1 MIPPGATP
9 PASTDRSLPVAGWTH
24 NSKPSLSAVS
34 TALRT
39 RSGTTIDDDLGGV
52 DGYADYSIGVNRDFG
67 PVNIALGYH
76 GTNADAEDFFGTDN
90 AEDKFVLTFS
100 VGG

>member
-1 MIPPGATP
+1 MMQSVVQEGTGAR
-9 PASTDRSLPVAGWTH
+9 ANALGNPVAGKTGTSNDARDTWFV
-24 NSKPSLSAVS
+24 SA
-34 TALRT
+34 T
-39 RSGTTIDDDLGGV
+39 
-52 DGYADYSIGVNRDFG
+52 ADYSIGVNRDFG

>member
-1 MIPPGATP
+1 M
-9 PASTDRSLPVAGWTH
+9 
-24 NSKPSLSAVS
+24 
-34 TALRT
+34 
-39 RSGTTIDDDLGGV
+39 
-52 DGYADYSIGVNRDFG
+52 NRDFG